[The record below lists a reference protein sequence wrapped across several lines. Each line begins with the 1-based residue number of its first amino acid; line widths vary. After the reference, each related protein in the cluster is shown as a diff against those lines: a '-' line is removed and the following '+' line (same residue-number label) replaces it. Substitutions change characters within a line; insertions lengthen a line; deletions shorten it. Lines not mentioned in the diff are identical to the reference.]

1 MVGILLTRG
10 MLVGFVAGLL
20 CFGFLKLVGEPQVD
34 RAIAFESAME
44 AKEKPGAGQPQH
56 DHSAHDHSMHEHS
69 HAEGSKTEETM
80 AAEHAMPQ
88 GMAMS
93 TEEPELV
100 SRSTQAGLG
109 LFTGVT
115 VYNTAFGGLFA
126 LVFALAY
133 RRMGDFDARTT
144 AALLAVSGI
153 VAVYFVPILKYPA
166 NPPAVGNPDTI
177 GMRTAFYFA
186 MIAISLAA
194 MIAAWMLRNRLVQR
208 YGNWNAALIASAAYF
223 IVVTGVALALPEVS
237 EVPDAF
243 PAVVLWQFRIA
254 SAGAQLIMWT
264 TIGLAF
270 GALAERAE
278 ASRNFLRLKTARS

>member
-20 CFGFLKLVGEPQVD
+20 CFGFLKLLGEPQVD

-44 AKEKPGAGQPQH
+44 AKEKSAAAPSQHDHSMH
-56 DHSAHDHSMHEHS
+56 DHSAHNHSATEAPRS
-69 HAEGSKTEETM
+69 AE
-80 AAEHAMPQ
+80 MPKD
-88 GMAMS
+88 
-93 TEEPELV
+93 EPEELV

-115 VYNTAFGGLFA
+115 LYNTAFGGLFA
-126 LVFALAY
+126 LVFALTY

-144 AALLAVSGI
+144 AALLAICGI

-166 NPPAVGNPDTI
+166 NPPAVGNPATLA
-177 GMRTAFYFA
+177 MRTATYFA

-208 YGNWNAALIASAAYF
+208 FGNWNAALIAAAAYF
-223 IVVTGVALALPEVS
+223 IVVIGVALALPDVS
-237 EVPDAF
+237 EVPEEF
-243 PAVVLWQFRIA
+243 PAAVLWQFRIA

-270 GALAERAE
+270 GALTERAE

>member
-20 CFGFLKLVGEPQVD
+20 CFGFLRLVGEPQVD

-44 AKEKPGAGQPQH
+44 AKEKPSAGPSQH
-56 DHSAHDHSMHEHS
+56 DHSAHDHSMHDHS
-69 HAEGSKTEETM
+69 THDHSAPVAPKSEE
-80 AAEHAMPQ
+80 MPKD
-88 GMAMS
+88 
-93 TEEPELV
+93 EPEELV

-144 AALLAVSGI
+144 SALLAICGI
-153 VAVYFVPILKYPA
+153 IAVYFVPILKYPA
-166 NPPAVGNPDTI
+166 NPPAVGNPETL

-208 YGNWNAALIASAAYF
+208 YGGWNATLIASAAYF
-223 IVVTGVALALPEVS
+223 IVVIGVALALPDVS
-237 EVPDAF
+237 EVPDEF

-254 SAGAQLIMWT
+254 SAGAQVIMWT

-278 ASRNFLRLKTARS
+278 GSRNFLRLKTAR

>member
-34 RAIAFESAME
+34 RAITFESAME
-44 AKEKPGAGQPQH
+44 AKEKSNAAPSQHDHSTH
-56 DHSAHDHSMHEHS
+56 DHSAHDHSHVEAPKS
-69 HAEGSKTEETM
+69 AE
-80 AAEHAMPQ
+80 MPKD
-88 GMAMS
+88 
-93 TEEPELV
+93 EPEELV

-126 LVFALAY
+126 LVFALTY

-144 AALLAVSGI
+144 AALLAICGI

-166 NPPAVGNPDTI
+166 NPPAVGNPETLA
-177 GMRTAFYFA
+177 MRTATYFA

-194 MIAAWMLRNRLVQR
+194 MIAAWMLRSRLVQHF
-208 YGNWNAALIASAAYF
+208 GNWNAALIAAAAYF
-223 IVVTGVALALPEVS
+223 IVVIGVALALPEVS
-237 EVPDAF
+237 EVPDGF
-243 PAVVLWQFRIA
+243 PATVLWQFRIA

-270 GALAERAE
+270 GALTERAE

>member
-44 AKEKPGAGQPQH
+44 AKEKPSTGQLPH
-56 DHSAHDHSMHEHS
+56 DHSAHDHAAHDHS
-69 HAEGSKTEETM
+69 HAEAPKSAQTPK
-80 AAEHAMPQ
+80 
-88 GMAMS
+88 
-93 TEEPELV
+93 EEPEELV

-109 LFTGVT
+109 LFTGVAL
-115 VYNTAFGGLFA
+115 YNTAFGGLFA
-126 LVFALAY
+126 LVFALTY

-144 AALLAVSGI
+144 AALLAICGI
-153 VAVYFVPILKYPA
+153 VAVYVVPTLKYPA
-166 NPPAVGNPDTI
+166 NPPAVGNPATLA
-177 GMRTAFYFA
+177 MRTATYFA

-208 YGNWNAALIASAAYF
+208 FGNWNAALIAAPAYF
-223 IVVTGVALALPEVS
+223 VVVIGVALALPEVS
-237 EVPDAF
+237 EVPEEF
-243 PAVVLWQFRIA
+243 PAAVLWQFRIA

-270 GALAERAE
+270 GALTERAE